1 MIELLWAL
9 GPAILLL
16 VLAFTFL
23 AIYVRLQRGG
33 ALPVVRPLS
42 AVEALQTMTE
52 RAIEEGRATHVALGT
67 GTLSGERVVETIVG
81 LTVSEHL
88 ADQARRAN
96 QIPIVTTADPTTQ
109 LVASDIVNHDAPAV
123 ENARDYARFIAPQPL
138 AYGAGTRGTM
148 QREQLG
154 LTAVVGDVGDEYL
167 YLAATHPNGGT
178 PFYPPELT
186 ATTRIETQPLAHIA
200 ARNPLIGEETFAF
213 GAYIGNEPS
222 HWASVILQDITRI
235 VLAVLILIGVVAATL
250 SAIGVI

>member
-1 MIELLWAL
+1 MIELLWAF

-33 ALPVVRPLS
+33 VLPVVRPLQG
-42 AVEALQTMTE
+42 VNALRTMTE

-67 GTLSGERVVETIVG
+67 GTLAGERVVETIVG
-81 LTVSEHL
+81 LTVSDHL
-88 ADQARRAN
+88 AEQARRAN

-109 LVASDIVNHDAPAV
+109 LLASDIVAKDAPAV
-123 ENARDYARFIAPQPL
+123 ENARDYARFIAPQPI

-154 LTAVVGDVGDEYL
+154 LTAVVGDIGDEYL
-167 YLAATHPNGGT
+167 FLAATHPNGGT

-186 ATTRIETQPLAHIA
+186 ATTRTETLPLAHLA
-200 ARNPLIGEETFAF
+200 ASNPLIGEETFAL
-213 GAYIGNEPS
+213 GAYLGNEPA
-222 HWASVILQDITRI
+222 HWASVILQDITRV
-235 VLAVLILIGVVAATL
+235 VLLLLILVGVIGATL
-250 SAIGVI
+250 SGLGLF